1 MRLRRVLQI
10 AVVSAALVSPL
21 AAFAETSGS
30 VTTSPLGPAAPAL
43 AMPMLIALAMALI
56 GLGAYRLRSRST
68 GAAAGFALVAAL
80 GLLAGLAYADGTII
94 VQGTEC
100 NMETTQPYLS
110 SAVQTLV
117 SLCPNPIRIV
127 AIDPGCGTPD
137 PPVSHCTVG
146 QILSNGEDCVLPS
159 CL

>member
-1 MRLRRVLQI
+1 MRLRRVLQV
-10 AVVSAALVSPL
+10 AVVLAALVSPL
-21 AAFAETSGS
+21 AAFALTMGS
-30 VTTSPLGPAAPAL
+30 VTTAPLGSAAPAL

-56 GLGAYRLRSRST
+56 GFGAYRLRRRS
-68 GAAAGFALVAAL
+68 AEAVARFALVAVL
-80 GLLAGLAYADGTII
+80 GLLAGLAYADGTITI
-94 VQGTEC
+94 QGTDC

-127 AIDPGCGTPD
+127 AIDPGCETPD

-146 QILSNGEDCVLPS
+146 QSLSNGQDCILPS
-159 CL
+159 CS

>member
-1 MRLRRVLQI
+1 MRLRRLVQV

-21 AAFAETSGS
+21 VAFALTSGS

-43 AMPMLIALAMALI
+43 AMPMLIALATALI
-56 GLGAYRLRSRST
+56 GLGAYRLRSRSA
-68 GAAAGFALVAAL
+68 GAAARFALVAAL
-80 GLLAGLAYADGTII
+80 GLLAGLAYADGTVI
-94 VQGTEC
+94 VQGTDC
-100 NMETTQPYLS
+100 NMKTTQPYLS

-137 PPVSHCTVG
+137 PPASPCTVG
-146 QILSNGEDCVLPS
+146 QILSNGQNCVLPF
-159 CL
+159 CF